1 MMRQIELP
9 EDLCRRVEQL
19 YAHQF
24 SGLEACLRFVLENLA
39 NDQSAALDVAEE
51 RLVKQRLHDLGY
63 V

>member
-24 SGLEACLRFVLENLA
+24 PGLEACLSFVLENLI
-39 NDQSAALDVAEE
+39 NDQSASLDMAEE
-51 RLVKQRLHDLGY
+51 RLVKQRLRDLGY